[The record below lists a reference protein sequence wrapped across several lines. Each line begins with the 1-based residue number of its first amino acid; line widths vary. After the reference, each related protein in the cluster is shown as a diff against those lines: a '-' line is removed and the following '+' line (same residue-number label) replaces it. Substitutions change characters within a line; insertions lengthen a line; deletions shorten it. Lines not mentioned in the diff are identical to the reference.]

1 MDPAALLWAAG
12 TLTAV
17 ASLVALLPA
26 RRAASVSPSTALRT
40 D

>member
-1 MDPAALLWAAG
+1 MTIALAAV

-17 ASLVALLPA
+17 AAVATALPA
-26 RRAASVSPSTALRT
+26 RRAASVAPMSALRG